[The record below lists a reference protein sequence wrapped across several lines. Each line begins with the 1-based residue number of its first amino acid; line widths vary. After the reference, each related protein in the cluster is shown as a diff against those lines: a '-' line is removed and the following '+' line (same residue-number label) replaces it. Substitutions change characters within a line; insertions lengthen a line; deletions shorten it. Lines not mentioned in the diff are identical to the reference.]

1 MKVPS
6 EAVLK
11 SISFSILAPLSLWA
25 CGDTPPNRQP
35 TLVPTLIAEPAGIGS
50 GLKRLPEAVILERP
64 VTAYSDVS
72 IALAPS
78 ATPEPLPASTRTAI
92 PSPTAEPL
100 VSSQSGRAGEMQVT
114 LTVSPGRAGINEINL
129 YFFDAEGTWL
139 TVDKVELRLKYLD
152 HGDTTIAKVVPPLH
166 PGHAFITSDAVRHAG
181 RWQIEVAFQARRSSR
196 RTYGFRGTDSLVQ
209 RDGS

>member
-1 MKVPS
+1 
-6 EAVLK
+6 
-11 SISFSILAPLSLWA
+11 
-25 CGDTPPNRQP
+25 
-35 TLVPTLIAEPAGIGS
+35 
-50 GLKRLPEAVILERP
+50 
-64 VTAYSDVS
+64 
-72 IALAPS
+72 
-78 ATPEPLPASTRTAI
+78 
-92 PSPTAEPL
+92 
-100 VSSQSGRAGEMQVT
+100 MQVT